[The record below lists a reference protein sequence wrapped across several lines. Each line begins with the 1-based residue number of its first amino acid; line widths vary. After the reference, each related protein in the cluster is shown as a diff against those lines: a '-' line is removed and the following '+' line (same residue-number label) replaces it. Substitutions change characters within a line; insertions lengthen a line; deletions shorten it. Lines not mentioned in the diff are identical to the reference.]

1 MHVYSVGAWL
11 ALNINVNIIENLE
24 MCSEGLKNTGFRM
37 FKQGVIIRIKYILNR
52 TAKKTR
58 PATIIQ
64 ITC

>member
-37 FKQGVIIRIKYILNR
+37 FKQGVMIRIKYI
-52 TAKKTR
+52 
-58 PATIIQ
+58 
-64 ITC
+64 